1 MFLTSSTLPMSPVY
15 LHVCVAVFQHRWTVG
30 YEDDG
35 AGFVL
40 KKVLQQLALGTF
52 VEGAGGLIQNHQ

>member
-1 MFLTSSTLPMSPVY
+1 MFLMSSTLPMSPVY
-15 LHVCVAVFQHRWTVG
+15 LHVGVTVFQHCGTVG

-35 AGFVL
+35 ACFVL

-52 VEGAGGLIQNHQ
+52 VEGAGGLVENHQ